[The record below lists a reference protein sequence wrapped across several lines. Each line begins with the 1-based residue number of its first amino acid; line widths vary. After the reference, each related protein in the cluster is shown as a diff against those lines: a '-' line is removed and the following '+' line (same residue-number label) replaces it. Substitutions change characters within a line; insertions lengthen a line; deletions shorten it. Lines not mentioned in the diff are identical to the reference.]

1 MPWASAQA
9 AARVI
14 SSLTALSGRRQIVLV
29 AGEAGIGKTT
39 LVDVAVADLTQGSDP
54 PPAVVRGQC
63 VEQYGG
69 GEPFLPVVEALA
81 ELCRGE
87 HARRMQLVNEAWGI
101 LGDPSLRARYD
112 AGLGLGGGPLPMQER
127 PRPNRGPAVP
137 AGKGWTPRRGD
148 DRWQRDYR
156 GWADEADELPP
167 DLPGPGRRRGPLV
180 VLPVALFAASVV
192 ALFVGV
198 ATTTR
203 PLLAFGLAGI
213 VVSAVLFV
221 VLPMV
226 EMARAGR
233 RG

>member
-1 MPWASAQA
+1 MNHYETLGVPRDATVPQIRRAYLD
-9 AARVI
+9 AAR
-14 SSLTALSGRRQIVLV
+14 RHHP
-29 AGEAGIGKTT
+29 
-39 LVDVAVADLTQGSDP
+39 DFHADADAP
-54 PPAVVRGQC
+54 I
-63 VEQYGG
+63 
-69 GEPFLPVVEALA
+69 
-81 ELCRGE
+81 RGE

-127 PRPNRGPAVP
+127 PRPNRGPTVP